1 MFTHTCTR
9 ISKQFLLVW
18 DTFPTIQIFYVLKC
32 ILSIVI
38 IGVFQSAYFV
48 LLSYVTALSYSAEV
62 SFNLGLIKPFSL
74 ESGLSILSIIKNKIN

>member
-1 MFTHTCTR
+1 MYKNIKAVRACLRYFSDNSDILRAKMH
-9 ISKQFLLVW
+9 
-18 DTFPTIQIFYVLKC
+18 
-32 ILSIVI
+32 LSIVI

-74 ESGLSILSIIKNKIN
+74 ELGLSILSIIKNKIN